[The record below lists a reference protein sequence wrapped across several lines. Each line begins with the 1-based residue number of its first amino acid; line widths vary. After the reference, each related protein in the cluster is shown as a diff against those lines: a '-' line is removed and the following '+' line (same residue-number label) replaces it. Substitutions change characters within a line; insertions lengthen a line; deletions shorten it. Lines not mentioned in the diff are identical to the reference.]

1 MKEKMPLEWTEEE
14 KDEFILW
21 TAERYNWADG
31 ALREARRERFKALR
45 PLMNISRIAKEA
57 KLMVRGGDF
66 SKIPKLR
73 RELAK
78 LGVEKTVEELKDPWV
93 IEDAVEEARNRIL
106 DSEEYKEKKRKED
119 KARATVEYYDIK
131 ITMRLSE
138 KGLYAPKPL
147 AALDELDPEVE
158 AEIQEIL
165 KRRAERREQ
174 FKKREEKEE
183 QKEEKKEEKAEE
195 KKEG

>member
-1 MKEKMPLEWTEEE
+1 MRDWREEE
-14 KDEFILW
+14 KNEFIVMV
-21 TAERYNWADG
+21 AERYNWADG
-31 ALREARRERFKALR
+31 ALREARRERFNALR
-45 PLMNISRIAKEA
+45 PLMRLSRIAKEV
-57 KLMVRGGDF
+57 KLLVRSGDF
-66 SKIPKLR
+66 SKIPKLQ
-73 RELAK
+73 RELRK
-78 LGVEKTVEELKDPWV
+78 LGVEKTVEELKDPWT
-93 IEDAVEEARNRIL
+93 IEDAVEEARDRIL
-106 DSEEYKEKKRKED
+106 NSEEYKEKRDREQ

-131 ITMRLSE
+131 ITMKLNE

-183 QKEEKKEEKAEE
+183 QKEQKEKKEEK
-195 KKEG
+195 

>member
-1 MKEKMPLEWTEEE
+1 MRDWREEE
-14 KDEFILW
+14 KDEFIVMVS
-21 TAERYNWADG
+21 ERYNWADG
-31 ALREARRERFKALR
+31 ALREARRERFNALR
-45 PLMNISRIAKEA
+45 PLMRLSRIAKEA
-57 KLMVRGGDF
+57 KLLVRSGDF
-66 SKIPKLR
+66 SKIPKLQ
-73 RELAK
+73 RELRK
-78 LGVEKTVEELKDPWV
+78 LGVEKSVEELKDLWA

-158 AEIQEIL
+158 AEVQEIL

-183 QKEEKKEEKAEE
+183 QKEEKKEEK
-195 KKEG
+195 KEG